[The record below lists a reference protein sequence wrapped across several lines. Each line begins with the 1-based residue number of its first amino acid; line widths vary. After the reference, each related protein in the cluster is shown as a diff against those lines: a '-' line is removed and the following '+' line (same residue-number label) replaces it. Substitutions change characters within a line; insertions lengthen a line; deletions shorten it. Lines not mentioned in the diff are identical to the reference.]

1 MAEIR
6 RASVGDI
13 GIIRG
18 IAEVAFWDTYKP
30 VLTVGQIDF
39 MMEWMYS
46 EESLLCQMVE
56 KENVFYILSSEGSD
70 VGYVSIERHKSPPAD
85 LDGFVV
91 FNLQK
96 IYLLPEYQGHGYGS
110 LLLEYAEEQ
119 MRSFAGRSCRAC
131 YELNVNRYNKA
142 VSFYQR
148 HGLSINREGD
158 FAIGNGY
165 YMNDYIMRKM
175 L

>member
-96 IYLLPEYQGHGYGS
+96 IYLLPEFQGHGYGS
-110 LLLEYAEEQ
+110 LILEYAEEQ
-119 MRSFAGRSCRAC
+119 MSSFAGSSCRGC
-131 YELNVNRYNKA
+131 YELNVNRSKKA
-142 VSFYQR
+142 GSFYQR